1 VSNESSRSLP
11 EELAVKRIPAGSDL
25 SAERITMALHTHW
38 LGRPCYSLIE
48 TTSTNSLL
56 AGLAAAGAPAGALVL
71 AEFQSAGRG
80 RQGRRWEAPPGSS
93 LLFSLLFRPPWPAAR
108 ATWMTM
114 LAGLASVR
122 AIQEATGLQVALKWP
137 NDVMALADGR
147 WHKVGGILLETTFAG
162 DAMEY
167 AIAGI
172 GLNVNVEPEHLP
184 QAAVPATSLQAATG
198 QPVDRLS
205 LLAAV
210 LLRLEESYEG
220 VAAGQSP
227 QPAWDELLINRG
239 RPVLVRGE
247 GLALEGVAGGT
258 DEWGRLLVQDATGA
272 VHAVAAADVTLRE
285 GVG

>member
-1 VSNESSRSLP
+1 MSNESSRSLP
-11 EELAVKRIPAGSDL
+11 EELAVKRIPTGSEL

-48 TTSTNSLL
+48 TASTNSLL

-93 LLFSLLFRPPWPAAR
+93 LLFSLLFRPPWPAAQ

-114 LAGLASVR
+114 LAGLASVQ

-137 NDVMALADGR
+137 NDVMALADGQ
-147 WHKVGGILLETTFAG
+147 WHKVGGILLETAFAG
-162 DAMEY
+162 DAIEY

-172 GLNVNVEPEHLP
+172 GLNVNVEPEYLP

-198 QPVDRLS
+198 RRVDRLP
-205 LLAAV
+205 LLAGV
-210 LLRLEESYEG
+210 LLRLEESYEAA
-220 VAAGQSP
+220 AAGQSP
-227 QPAWDELLINRG
+227 QPAWDELLITRG

-247 GLALEGVAGGT
+247 GLALEGVAAGT
-258 DEWGRLLVQDATGA
+258 DEWGRLLVQDATGE
-272 VHAVAAADVTLRE
+272 VHAVAAADVTLRTE
-285 GVG
+285 L